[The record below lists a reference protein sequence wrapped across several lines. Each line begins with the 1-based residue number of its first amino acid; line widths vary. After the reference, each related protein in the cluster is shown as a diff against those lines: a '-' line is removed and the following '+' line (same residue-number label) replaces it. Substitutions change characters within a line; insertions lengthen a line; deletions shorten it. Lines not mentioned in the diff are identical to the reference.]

1 MSKELINPPGTQ
13 ALQTNPEVGGAAEA
27 LKAAP
32 SQLAYLKDNSVNP
45 PRYLMM
51 SNGYVITTKD
61 VNQASKF
68 LVISYGDGNWYIMT
82 VDTAEYLSFT
92 DRSYLYAY
100 SAWSNARYVTLDPV
114 SFKKYPGL
122 YLHDGYVCCNG
133 MKDKP
138 DSLMNVHLELI
149 R

>member
-1 MSKELINPPGTQ
+1 MSKELLSPPGTQ
-13 ALQTNPEVGGAAEA
+13 ALQSNPDVGGVAEGV
-27 LKAAP
+27 KAPP
-32 SQLAYLKDNSVNP
+32 SQLAYLKDSSVNP
-45 PRYLMM
+45 ARYLMM
-51 SNGYVITTKD
+51 ANGYVMTTKD
-61 VNQASKF
+61 INQASKF

-100 SAWSNARYVTLDPV
+100 SGWSNARYVNIDPV

-122 YLHDGYVCCNG
+122 YLHNGYVCCNG

-138 DSLMNVHLELI
+138 DSLMSVHLELI
-149 R
+149 K